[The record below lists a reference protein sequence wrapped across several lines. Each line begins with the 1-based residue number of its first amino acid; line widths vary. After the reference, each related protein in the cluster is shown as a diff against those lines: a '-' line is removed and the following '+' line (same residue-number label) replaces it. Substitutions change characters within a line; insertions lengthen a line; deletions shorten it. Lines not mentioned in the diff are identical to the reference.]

1 MYYMYIQHLY
11 THGKIWRIQLQLL
24 AETLAKQ
31 IYIILYVHVYVHVPA
46 SPIIESVDS
55 ISRDGPDMPYIQ
67 YITKTLIIIILLT
80 EHDFI
85 GGDDDV
91 ELECVRDD
99 LPAGVPVVEL
109 VLVDQPA
116 TVDAAVVDDHV
127 KVTPR
132 LKLSLPVGDGGEGS
146 YH

>member
-1 MYYMYIQHLY
+1 MYIQYLY
-11 THGKIWRIQLQLL
+11 THRKIWRIQLQLL

-31 IYIILYVHVYVHVPA
+31 IYIILYYTCMYMYMYQLLL
-46 SPIIESVDS
+46 SESVDS